1 MRTPLDWGDPEV
13 RRDALIVIGL
23 MMLGLVFNVLIG
35 LGAAWLIQELAQS
48 AVPSARPVLAP

>member
-1 MRTPLDWGDPEV
+1 MRTPLDWDDPEV

-23 MMLGLVFNVLIG
+23 MMVGLVFNVLIG

-48 AVPSARPVLAP
+48 AAPSASPVLAP